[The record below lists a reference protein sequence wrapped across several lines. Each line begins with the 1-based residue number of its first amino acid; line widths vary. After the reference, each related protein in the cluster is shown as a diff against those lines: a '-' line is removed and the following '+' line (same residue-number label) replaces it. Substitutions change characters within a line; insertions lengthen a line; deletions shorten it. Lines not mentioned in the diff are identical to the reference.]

1 MKLFV
6 AASAIIGSATAT
18 DAAPSCNG
26 SPLFTVACNAETAE
40 MTVTVDETC
49 RQSDFRK
56 VFCSKVTDFGDSDI
70 GDLKLVTICGCW

>member
-18 DAAPSCNG
+18 TATAAPSCTTTTIEG
-26 SPLFTVACNAETAE
+26 ATSTVDLFTVDCDAGNAT

-56 VFCSKVTDFGDSDI
+56 VFH
-70 GDLKLVTICGCW
+70 KLPKLF

>member
-6 AASAIIGSATAT
+6 AASAIIGSASAT
-18 DAAPSCNG
+18 DAAPSCDSG
-26 SPLFTVACNAETAE
+26 PLFSVVCNAETAE

-56 VFCSKVTDFGDSDI
+56 VFRSKVTDFGDSDV
-70 GDLKLVTICGCW
+70 GDLKLVTICW